1 MALRGHSPRRA
12 WRCKEAR
19 LSLNKLWV
27 LLLNAFVDMLGYA
40 MVFPLLPIYAVRL
53 DADAFTIGL
62 MVASFSVAQ
71 FAASPL
77 WGLLSDRFGRRPA
90 LMVSLA
96 GSVTAFTIF
105 AFADSIGMLFL
116 SRIVQGAAGGT
127 TGVMQAYIGDSV
139 EPRDRTKALGWL
151 SAATNTGVMIGPVI
165 GSAAWHFGAQ
175 APGLLAA
182 SLCLLNLVFVWWLL
196 PESRTHQAVAHQER
210 RSIGNMIWETVR
222 HPTRDVSQLI
232 LIYAVTMTGFSS
244 MTAVLSIY
252 LMDRFSLNEATI
264 GYPFLLMG
272 AVSVAIRAGV
282 LGRLVTR
289 FGEVKL
295 MNAGAVLLA
304 LGLFAFPLPTH
315 IALLMILMTLVP
327 IGTALLFPATNAL
340 LSQRCDPK
348 QLGQMMGVQQAFGA
362 VARILGPIWA
372 GAAYVR
378 LGPGVPFYVAG
389 IVVFVVALLTTR
401 VRDDRA
407 RVEGDVAS
415 QRAGG

>member
-1 MALRGHSPRRA
+1 
-12 WRCKEAR
+12 
-19 LSLNKLWV
+19 
-27 LLLNAFVDMLGYA
+27 MLGYA
-40 MVFPLLPIYAVRL
+40 MVFPLLPIYAVRFH
-53 DADAFTIGL
+53 AGAFTIGL

-71 FAASPL
+71 FAAAPL
-77 WGLLSDRFGRRPA
+77 WGRLSDRFGRRPA
-90 LMVSLA
+90 LIVSLA
-96 GSVTAFTIF
+96 GSAIAFTIF
-105 AFADSIGMLFL
+105 AFADSIWMLFL
-116 SRIVQGAAGGT
+116 SRIVHGASGGT

-139 EPRDRTKALGWL
+139 EPHDRAKALGWL
-151 SAATNTGVMIGPVI
+151 SAATNSGVMIGPVI
-165 GSAAWHFGAQ
+165 GSAMWHFGAQ

-182 SLCLLNLVFVWWLL
+182 SLCLLNLVFVWRLL
-196 PESRTHQAVAHQER
+196 PESRTHQPAAKKER
-210 RSIGNMIWETVR
+210 RSIRSMFWETVR

-252 LMDRFSLNEATI
+252 LMDRFAMDEGSI

-282 LGRLVTR
+282 LGRLVKR

-295 MNAGAVLLA
+295 MNVGSVLLA

-315 IALLMILMTLVP
+315 IALLMLVMTLVP
-327 IGTALLFPATNAL
+327 IGTALLFPAASAL

-348 QLGQMMGVQQAFGA
+348 QLGQVMGVQQAFGA
-362 VARILGPIWA
+362 IARILGPIWA
-372 GAAYVR
+372 GAAFER
-378 LGPGVPFYVAG
+378 FSPGVPFHVAG

-407 RVEGDVAS
+407 QVEGEVAG
-415 QRAGG
+415 QQARG

>member
-1 MALRGHSPRRA
+1 
-12 WRCKEAR
+12 
-19 LSLNKLWV
+19 
-27 LLLNAFVDMLGYA
+27 MLGYA

-77 WGLLSDRFGRRPA
+77 WGRLSDRFGRRPA

-96 GSVTAFTIF
+96 GSVTAFTVF

-116 SRIVQGAAGGT
+116 SRIVQGASGGST
-127 TGVMQAYIGDSV
+127 SVMQAYIGDSV

-151 SAATNTGVMIGPVI
+151 SAATNTGVMLGPVL
-165 GSAAWHFGAQ
+165 GSSAWRFGAQ

-182 SLCLLNLVFVWWLL
+182 SLCLVNLVFVWRLL
-196 PESRTHQAVAHQER
+196 PESRTHRPAAHKER
-210 RSIGNMIWETVR
+210 RSIRSMFWETVR

-252 LMDRFSLNEATI
+252 LMERFSMDEASI

-272 AVSVAIRAGV
+272 AVSVVIRAGV

-295 MNAGAVLLA
+295 MNAGSVLLA
-304 LGLFAFPLPTH
+304 LGLFTFPLPTH
-315 IALLMILMTLVP
+315 IALLMFVMTLMP
-327 IGTALLFPATNAL
+327 IGTALLFPATSAL

-348 QLGQMMGVQQAFGA
+348 QLGQVMGVQQAFGA

-372 GAAYVR
+372 GAAFER
-378 LGPGVPFYVAG
+378 FSSGVPFHVAG

-407 RVEGDVAS
+407 QLEGEIAS
-415 QRAGG
+415 QQARG

>member
-1 MALRGHSPRRA
+1 
-12 WRCKEAR
+12 
-19 LSLNKLWV
+19 
-27 LLLNAFVDMLGYA
+27 MLGYA

-77 WGLLSDRFGRRPA
+77 WGRLSDRFGRRPA
-90 LMVSLA
+90 LMVSLV
-96 GSVTAFTIF
+96 GSATAFTIF

-116 SRIVQGAAGGT
+116 SRIVQGASGGT

-139 EPRDRTKALGWL
+139 DPQDRAKALGWL

-165 GSAAWHFGAQ
+165 GSAMWHFGAQ

-196 PESRTHQAVAHQER
+196 PESRTHQPAAHKKR
-210 RSIGNMIWETVR
+210 RSIGSMFWETVR
-222 HPTRDVSQLI
+222 HPTRDTSQLI
-232 LIYAVTMTGFSS
+232 LIYAVTMAGFSS
-244 MTAVLSIY
+244 MTAVLSIF
-252 LMDRFSLNEATI
+252 LMDRFSMDEASI

-295 MNAGAVLLA
+295 MKVGSVLLA

-315 IALLMILMTLVP
+315 IAVLMVIDSCTVKIRCP
-327 IGTALLFPATNAL
+327 TDIPAARTTARDIA
-340 LSQRCDPK
+340 QK
-348 QLGQMMGVQQAFGA
+348 MA
-362 VARILGPIWA
+362 VEPSPS
-372 GAAYVR
+372 VR
-378 LGPGVPFYVAG
+378 
-389 IVVFVVALLTTR
+389 
-401 VRDDRA
+401 
-407 RVEGDVAS
+407 
-415 QRAGG
+415 

>member
-1 MALRGHSPRRA
+1 
-12 WRCKEAR
+12 
-19 LSLNKLWV
+19 
-27 LLLNAFVDMLGYA
+27 MLGYA
-40 MVFPLLPIYAVRL
+40 MVFPLLPIYAVRM

-62 MVASFSVAQ
+62 IVASFSVAQ

-77 WGLLSDRFGRRPA
+77 WGRLSDRFGRRPA
-90 LMVSLA
+90 LMVSLV
-96 GSVTAFTIF
+96 GSATAFTIF

-116 SRIVQGAAGGT
+116 SRIVQGASGGT

-139 EPRDRTKALGWL
+139 DRQDRAKALGWL

-165 GSAAWHFGAQ
+165 GSAMWHFGAQ

-196 PESRTHQAVAHQER
+196 PESRTHQPAAHKER
-210 RSIGNMIWETVR
+210 RSIGSMFWETVR
-222 HPTRDVSQLI
+222 HPTRDTSQLI

-244 MTAVLSIY
+244 MTAVLSIF
-252 LMDRFSLNEATI
+252 LMDRFSMDEASI

-295 MNAGAVLLA
+295 MNVGSVLLA
-304 LGLFAFPLPTH
+304 LGLFVFPLPTH
-315 IALLMILMTLVP
+315 IAVLMVVMTLVP
-327 IGTALLFPATNAL
+327 IGTALLFPATSAL

-348 QLGQMMGVQQAFGA
+348 QLGQVMGCPASVRSGRPHSRPYLGGRSLRA
-362 VARILGPIWA
+362 LGPRRPVLRR
-372 GAAYVR
+372 GHRGVR
-378 LGPGVPFYVAG
+378 RRSSHDA
-389 IVVFVVALLTTR
+389 
-401 VRDDRA
+401 RA
-407 RVEGDVAS
+407 RRSRPGRGRRGESTSARVTGA
-415 QRAGG
+415 QTGIG

>member
-1 MALRGHSPRRA
+1 
-12 WRCKEAR
+12 
-19 LSLNKLWV
+19 
-27 LLLNAFVDMLGYA
+27 MLGYA

-77 WGLLSDRFGRRPA
+77 WGRLSDRFGRCPA
-90 LMVSLA
+90 LMVSLV
-96 GSVTAFTIF
+96 GSATAFTIF

-116 SRIVQGAAGGT
+116 SRIVQGASGGT

-139 EPRDRTKALGWL
+139 DPQDRAKALGWL

-165 GSAAWHFGAQ
+165 GSAMWHFGAQ

-196 PESRTHQAVAHQER
+196 PESRTHQPAAHKKR
-210 RSIGNMIWETVR
+210 RSIGSMFWETVR
-222 HPTRDVSQLI
+222 HPTRDTSQLI
-232 LIYAVTMTGFSS
+232 LIYAVTMAGFSS
-244 MTAVLSIY
+244 MTAVLSIF
-252 LMDRFSLNEATI
+252 LMDRFSMDEASI

-295 MNAGAVLLA
+295 MKVGSVLLA

-315 IALLMILMTLVP
+315 IAVLMVVMTLVP
-327 IGTALLFPATNAL
+327 IGAALLFPATSAL

-348 QLGQMMGVQQAFGA
+348 QLGQVMGVQQAFGA

-372 GAAYVR
+372 GAAFER

-407 RVEGDVAS
+407 QVEGGVAS
-415 QRAGG
+415 RQARA

>member
-1 MALRGHSPRRA
+1 
-12 WRCKEAR
+12 
-19 LSLNKLWV
+19 
-27 LLLNAFVDMLGYA
+27 MLGYA
-40 MVFPLLPIYAVRL
+40 MVFPLLPIYAVRM

-62 MVASFSVAQ
+62 IVASFSVAQ

-77 WGLLSDRFGRRPA
+77 WGRLSDRFGRRPA
-90 LMVSLA
+90 LMVSLV
-96 GSVTAFTIF
+96 GSATAFTIF

-116 SRIVQGAAGGT
+116 SRIVQGASGGT

-139 EPRDRTKALGWL
+139 DRQDRAKALGWL

-165 GSAAWHFGAQ
+165 GSAMWHFGAQ

-196 PESRTHQAVAHQER
+196 PESRTHQPAAHKER
-210 RSIGNMIWETVR
+210 RSIGSMFWETVR
-222 HPTRDVSQLI
+222 HPTRDTSQLI

-244 MTAVLSIY
+244 MTAVLSIF
-252 LMDRFSLNEATI
+252 LMDRFSMDEASI

-295 MNAGAVLLA
+295 MNVGSVLLA
-304 LGLFAFPLPTH
+304 LGLFVFPLPTH
-315 IALLMILMTLVP
+315 IAVLMVVMTLVP
-327 IGTALLFPATNAL
+327 IGTALLFPATSAL

-348 QLGQMMGVQQAFGA
+348 QLGQVMGCPASVRSGRPHPRPYLGGRSLRA
-362 VARILGPIWA
+362 LGPRRPVLRR
-372 GAAYVR
+372 GHRGVR
-378 LGPGVPFYVAG
+378 RRSSHDA
-389 IVVFVVALLTTR
+389 
-401 VRDDRA
+401 RA
-407 RVEGDVAS
+407 RRSRPGRGRRGESTSARVTGA
-415 QRAGG
+415 QTGIG